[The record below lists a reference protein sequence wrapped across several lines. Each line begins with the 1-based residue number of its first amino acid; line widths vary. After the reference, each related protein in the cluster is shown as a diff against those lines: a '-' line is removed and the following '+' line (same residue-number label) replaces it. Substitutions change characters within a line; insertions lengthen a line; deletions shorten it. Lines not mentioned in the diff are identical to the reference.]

1 MTVIIAA
8 SVRNVLASRS
18 IVASPAGDAGLRER
32 VSSAGAYRVRMVALP
47 PNSDPLKTPP
57 NWNAVD
63 GKVGVAEVYF
73 TVEPGR

>member
-1 MTVIIAA
+1 
-8 SVRNVLASRS
+8 
-18 IVASPAGDAGLRER
+18 
-32 VSSAGAYRVRMVALP
+32 MVALP